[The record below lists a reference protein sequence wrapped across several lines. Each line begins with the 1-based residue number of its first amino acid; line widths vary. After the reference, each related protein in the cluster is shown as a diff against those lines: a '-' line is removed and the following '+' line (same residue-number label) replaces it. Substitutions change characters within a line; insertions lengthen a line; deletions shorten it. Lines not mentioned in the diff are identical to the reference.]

1 MLKPEFTA
9 QFKKDY
15 KAAVKRGCDVEKLE
29 KVIGLLVAEKKL
41 PALYHD
47 HSLENSRGYV
57 NMRECHIQPDWLL
70 IYEIDDSQLFLY
82 LTRTGTHSDIF

>member
-15 KAAVKRGCDVEKLE
+15 KAAVKRGCDVKKLE

-41 PALYHD
+41 PVSYHD
-47 HSLENSRGYV
+47 HSLENSRNYV
-57 NMRECHIQPDWLL
+57 SMRECHIQPDWLL
-70 IYEIDDSQLFLY
+70 IYKVVDDRLVLK
-82 LTRTGTHSDIF
+82 LIRTGMHSD